1 MILASVSFLFNKT
14 FKALCTTVS
23 SFRAASNARLAS
35 SIFTWA
41 KSLPALSIIPAASN
55 FKAFS

>member
-1 MILASVSFLFNKT
+1 MILASASFLFSKT

-35 SIFTWA
+35 SWA